1 MIRSPALRMAT
12 VQMPV
17 MGFVADLMRDNPG
30 TIVFARKSQISKF
43 RGCGGRHLGEFG
55 GHFEA

>member
-1 MIRSPALRMAT
+1 MLM
-12 VQMPV
+12 
-17 MGFVADLMRDNPG
+17 MGFFPG
-30 TIVFARKSQISKF
+30 LSIVKLKITLQKGYIVFARKSQISEF